1 MTGMKYFSCMPRVTL
16 ITSNISKAATT
27 LLTPSDTKEANGMK
41 DLTVVVMAMSLAVKR
56 ALYC

>member
-1 MTGMKYFSCMPRVTL
+1 MPRVTL